1 MNPYDHIKI
10 ENYWQKKWEEDSV
23 YRTDTHSSKP
33 TFFGL
38 VEFPYPSG
46 AGLHVG
52 HVRSYTGM
60 DVIVRKRRMEGFE
73 TLFPIG
79 WDAFGLPAEN
89 YAIKTGIHPSIT
101 TRENI
106 DTFRTQLKSCGFSF
120 DWDREVDTT
129 DPTYYKWTQWIF
141 LKLYEKGLAY
151 KKEMPVNWCPK
162 DKCVLANEEVVD
174 GKCERCGAVTEK
186 RNKEQW
192 MLAIT
197 KYAERLD
204 KDLDDTTFL
213 ERIKIQQRNWIGMSE
228 GSEIDFKIKIQT
240 SSKKKV
246 LIGTRNNAKFQMLTA
261 CFPKDLNIE
270 FINLNDIDVDDSSLV
285 EGQDFR
291 ENAKIKSQFYF
302 KATGIPTISTDH
314 ILWLEKWP
322 KDDGYMIHVRKEAN
336 PESARATDEETIA
349 FLKKWVNEVGGKSPA
364 HFEYAGAFTDESG
377 TKGFVS
383 LQRDYILQSVQSEK
397 FWPGY
402 PTESLLLDVETGE
415 YKGDQEN
422 SFRYAGLIKDLDREA
437 RNWFASDYS
446 FKVYTTRADT
456 LFGCTY
462 CVLAPEHSLVK
473 QLLANGQIANKAEVE
488 KYINEAIQK
497 IDIDRSAEGKEKTG
511 VKLEGV
517 MAINPANQKEVPI
530 FIADYVLATYGTG
543 AIMAVPAHDERDG
556 EFAKKYNENIEKE
569 NKIDLDGVNITKK
582 TLEALREIYEATQKE
597 NVNFWLLGGLACAF
611 YAKVIYRAHSDIDLI
626 TKDEENY
633 IKLVE
638 ILEKLGYEK
647 VSEKVLTDKLTN
659 SVFRNKNGIEVDI
672 GRNIGEWGLQLSDF
686 SDDNKMELE
695 GVTSLVIS
703 KRIILELKKN
713 QLDTRK
719 KEKDAIDWK
728 YLNEF
733 ENKKPIEILDVVAPF
748 TPSEGEDA
756 IRPGYETI
764 NRHVIDVILEN
775 DKKEILLLIDNDKD
789 TGRKV
794 YHFIGGGVEEGSTPL
809 ETVYK
814 ETCEESGYTDI
825 EIIGEKFS
833 PQAGNGFKPLKNK
846 NQIGWGFFYHT
857 HLLSEN
863 RVTCEVEEGKHQM
876 GWFSKDEVSNLIT
889 WPHHRAAWNNFLAGK
904 NVMFSGDGMLVDS
917 GEFDGLM
924 SAEARIKITEAVGG
938 KLVKKSKLRDWIFAR
953 QRYWGEPIPL
963 VYDKNGKLYPVHASE
978 LPVTLPQVEKYE
990 PTDNG
995 ESPLSH
1001 VKDWVNVKGEIDEDG
1016 YFHSDAAGEEFRRE
1030 TDTMP
1035 QWAGSSWYFMRY
1047 IDPRNDQAI
1056 GEKEML
1062 MKWLPVTWYNGGMEH
1077 TTLHLLY
1084 SRFWYKFLFDIGLT
1098 PTSEPYMKRT
1108 SQGMILG
1115 TGGVKMSKSLGNV
1128 INPDIIVKKF
1138 GADTLRMYEMFIGPF
1153 DQAVA
1158 WDDKSVI
1165 GIRRFVERVYSLRA
1179 KVSNSENALSITH
1192 KTIKKI
1198 GEDIEVMAFNTAI
1211 SSLMICLNEYEKEA
1225 TVPQNDFKSFL
1236 KLLAPF
1242 APFIVEELW
1251 KEIGESSSIHKEI
1264 WPKYDELRLIDN
1276 NVTYVLQVNGK
1287 LRGDITLPR
1296 DTSKEEVLSAIKAL
1310 DGYLKYVGDGVPK
1323 QQIFIPGKLV
1333 NIVI

>member
-1 MNPYDHIKI
+1 MNPYDHIKT
-10 ENYWQKKWEEDSV
+10 ENYWQKKWEEDFT
-23 YRTDTHSSKP
+23 YKTDTHSSKP

-106 DTFRTQLKSCGFSF
+106 NTFRTQLKSCGFSF

-129 DPTYYKWTQWIF
+129 DPQYYKWTQWIF
-141 LKLYEKGLAY
+141 LKLYENGLAY

-174 GKCERCGAVTEK
+174 GKCERCGASAEK

-213 ERIKIQQRNWIGMSE
+213 ERIKIQQRNWIGMSS
-228 GSEIDFKIKIQT
+228 GSEIGFGIKTNNDERVT
-240 SSKKKV
+240 S
-246 LIGTRNNAKFQMLTA
+246 N
-261 CFPKDLNIE
+261 
-270 FINLNDIDVDDSSLV
+270 
-285 EGQDFR
+285 
-291 ENAKIKSQFYF
+291 
-302 KATGIPTISTDH
+302 
-314 ILWLEKWP
+314 
-322 KDDGYMIHVRKEAN
+322 
-336 PESARATDEETIA
+336 
-349 FLKKWVNEVGGKSPA
+349 
-364 HFEYAGAFTDESG
+364 AFT
-377 TKGFVS
+377 
-383 LQRDYILQSVQSEK
+383 
-397 FWPGY
+397 
-402 PTESLLLDVETGE
+402 
-415 YKGDQEN
+415 
-422 SFRYAGLIKDLDREA
+422 
-437 RNWFASDYS
+437 
-446 FKVYTTRADT
+446 VYTTRADT

-462 CVLAPEHSLVK
+462 CVLAPEHTLVK
-473 QLLANGQIANKAEVE
+473 QLLADGQIKNKEEVE
-488 KYINEAIQK
+488 KYTAEAIQK
-497 IDIDRSAEGKEKTG
+497 IDMDRSAEGKEKTG

-517 MAINPANQKEVPI
+517 TAINPANQKEVPI

-556 EFAKKYNENIEKE
+556 EFAKKYGIP
-569 NKIDLDGVNITKK
+569 VV
-582 TLEALREIYEATQKE
+582 Q
-597 NVNFWLLGGLACAF
+597 
-611 YAKVIYRAHSDIDLI
+611 VI
-626 TKDEENY
+626 
-633 IKLVE
+633 
-638 ILEKLGYEK
+638 
-647 VSEKVLTDKLTN
+647 
-659 SVFRNKNGIEVDI
+659 
-672 GRNIGEWGLQLSDF
+672 
-686 SDDNKMELE
+686 
-695 GVTSLVIS
+695 
-703 KRIILELKKN
+703 
-713 QLDTRK
+713 
-719 KEKDAIDWK
+719 
-728 YLNEF
+728 
-733 ENKKPIEILDVVAPF
+733 APF
-748 TPSEGEDA
+748 TPTEGEDA
-756 IRPGYETI
+756 VRHGYETVH
-764 NRHVIDVILEN
+764 RHVIDVILEN
-775 DKKEILLLIDNDKD
+775 DKKEILLVIDTDKD

-794 YHFIGGGVEEGSTPL
+794 YHFIGGGVEEGDSPL
-809 ETVYK
+809 DTVYK
-814 ETCEESGYTDI
+814 ETREESGYTDI
-825 EIIGEKFS
+825 EIIGDKFS
-833 PQAGNGFKPLKNK
+833 PQAGNGFKPSKNK
-846 NQIGWGFFYHT
+846 NQVGWGFFYHA
-857 HLLSEN
+857 HILSES
-863 RVTCEVEEGKHQM
+863 RVSCEVDEGKHQM
-876 GWFSKDEVSNLIT
+876 GWFSKEEVGDLLT
-889 WPHHRAAWNNFLAGK
+889 WPHHLTAWNDFLAGK

-917 GEFDGLM
+917 GEFGGLM
-924 SAEARIKITEAVGG
+924 SEEARVKITEAVGG
-938 KLVKKSKLRDWIFAR
+938 KLVKKSKLRDWVFAR

-963 VYDKNGKLYPVHASE
+963 VYDKSGKMYPVAMSE

-995 ESPLSH
+995 ESPLSQ
-1001 VKDWVNVKGEIDEDG
+1001 VTEWVNVKGTIDEAG
-1016 YFHSDAAGEEFRRE
+1016 YFHTDESGEDFRRE

-1047 IDPRNDQAI
+1047 IDPRNDTAL

-1165 GIRRFVERVYSLRA
+1165 GIRRFVDRLYSLKN
-1179 KVSNSENALSITH
+1179 KVSESENSLSIIH
-1192 KTIKKI
+1192 KTIKKV
-1198 GEDIEVMAFNTAI
+1198 GEDIDTMAFNTAI
-1211 SSLMICLNEYEKEA
+1211 STLMICLNELEKEES
-1225 TVPQNDFKSFL
+1225 VPLNDFKSFL
-1236 KLLAPF
+1236 KLVAPF
-1242 APFIVEELW
+1242 APFITEELW
-1251 KEIGESSSIHKEI
+1251 KGLGEVSSIHKDS
-1264 WPKYDELRLIDN
+1264 WPEFDESKLIDN

-1287 LRGDITLPR
+1287 LRGEVILPK
-1296 DTSKEEVLSAIKAL
+1296 DTSKEEVLNAVKLL
-1310 DGYLKYVGDGVPK
+1310 DGYAKYVGEAIPR

-1333 NIVI
+1333 NVVI